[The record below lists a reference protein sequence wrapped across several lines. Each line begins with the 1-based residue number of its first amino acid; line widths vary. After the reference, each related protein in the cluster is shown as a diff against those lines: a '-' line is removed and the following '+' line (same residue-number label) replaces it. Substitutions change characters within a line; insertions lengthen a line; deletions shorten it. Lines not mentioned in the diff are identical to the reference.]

1 MTKKQCFVIQII
13 FMRLKITIEQSG
25 KRIDK
30 ILAENLPDFSRSQ
43 IQKLIKRESIQVNK
57 KPVSAHYKLKEGDA
71 VNIKKEKQ
79 KKTSIQLVNNK
90 LQATSRKLQI
100 IADDKE
106 YVIINKPAGLTM
118 HGAPHIQEITL
129 SDLILKK
136 YPKIKKVGEDPS
148 RPGIVHRIDKEVSG
162 LVVIAKTQ
170 DSFDNLKK
178 QFKERTVNKQYTALV
193 YGRIEKDEDII
204 NFPISRAGAGHK
216 MAALPATVKGGANI
230 AGRRAIT
237 EFVKTKE
244 FINYTLV
251 EVSIKTGRT
260 HQIRVHMAA
269 YGHPI
274 VGDNLYNTKK
284 TREQNKKIGLDRV
297 FLFANKLSFN
307 DLAGEKQEFKINMP
321 EELEKFLEK
330 VK

>member
-1 MTKKQCFVIQII
+1 MQ
-13 FMRLKITIEQSG
+13 LKITIEQSG

-30 ILAENLPDFSRSQ
+30 FLADNLSDFSRSQ
-43 IQKLIKRESIQVNK
+43 IQKLIEQENITVNNK
-57 KPVSAHYKLKEGDA
+57 IINSHYKLKEKDIIS
-71 VNIKKEKQ
+71 VKKEKQ
-79 KKTSIQLVNNK
+79 KKPSIQLVGDSKLRVTSYK
-90 LQATSRKLQI
+90 LQVE
-100 IADDKE
+100 ADDKE
-106 YVIINKPAGLTM
+106 YVVINKPAGLTM
-118 HGAPHIQEITL
+118 HGAPHIKEITL

-162 LVVIAKTQ
+162 LVVVAKTQ
-170 DSFDNLKK
+170 DSFDSLKK
-178 QFKERTVNKQYTALV
+178 QFQERTVKKQYTALV
-193 YGRIEKDEDII
+193 YGRIKKDEDII
-204 NFPISRAGAGHK
+204 NFPISRASTGHK
-216 MAALPATVKGGANI
+216 MAALPATVKGNTNI

-237 EFVKTKE
+237 EFIRTKE

-284 TREQNKKIGLDRV
+284 TREQNKKLGLDRV

-307 DLAGEKQEFKINMP
+307 DLAGEMKEFKVSMP
-321 EELEKFLEK
+321 EELKVFLKK